1 MRKEFEENEESE
13 NKSVNNLETQDEID
27 DETFQKILE
36 KEFIERE
43 KRITAAIFAD
53 DDVEDINERGTGQLL
68 SGIPAPDREGEEGKY
83 GILRGTGPGCGC
95 SSQERDCFG

>member
-13 NKSVNNLETQDEID
+13 NKSENNLETQDEID

-43 KRITAAIFAD
+43 KRITAALFAD
-53 DDVEDINERGTGQLL
+53 DDVEDIKFTKSKRYVIAGRRLRREKCAKKFRKKRIRKNRMQKIGQ
-68 SGIPAPDREGEEGKY
+68 IQRTE
-83 GILRGTGPGCGC
+83 
-95 SSQERDCFG
+95 